1 MEQRNYKGDEPPDL
15 AVKNSGRVEVQQGG
29 EGAAAELVQE
39 KDGHGAGDDE
49 VHQVGDAE
57 FWVPVREAVQPAV
70 HGAHVGAS
78 FKDVGFVR

>member
-1 MEQRNYKGDEPPDL
+1 MEDG
-15 AVKNSGRVEVQQGG
+15 GGVEVQQGG

-49 VHQVGDAE
+49 IHQVGDAK
-57 FWVPVREAVQPAV
+57 FGVPVREAVQPAV